1 MVTGKIMQIK
11 IRIRMKM
18 IINKVRKWY
27 RNRIPLRRRIEI
39 LKINGG
45 IISNKI
51 YRIKNNSNNFKISSQ
66 TIQIQAKMTKFNSKS
81 SNKR

>member
-1 MVTGKIMQIK
+1 MQIK